1 MGESPCLNPLL
12 ILHGSCQSAVTFVGA
27 KCCRMS
33 KKMIFYVVFFSVL
46 VLGFY
51 VALSSTIPGF
61 TKKRMPPIS
70 KVEPFSFTNQDGK
83 PFTNE
88 DMKGKV
94 AVVNYFFTTCTSVC
108 PRMNN
113 NIKTHYDAL
122 KDNPDVLFVSLTS
135 DPQRDSV
142 PVLKRYADSM
152 QVNTAQWQF
161 LTGRKD
167 SLYKTARYSFRI
179 DDPDNFVTNES
190 VDFLHTQF
198 VALVNRKGEVVKIYD
213 GLKPSELKTLD
224 KDIEN
229 LLND

>member
-1 MGESPCLNPLL
+1 MNRLL
-12 ILHGSCQSAVTFVGA
+12 ILSHGANPGLPLCIKFR
-27 KCCRMS
+27 CMS
-33 KKMIFYVVFFSVL
+33 KKAIFYAAFFLVL

-51 VALSSTIPGF
+51 VALSSVIPGF
-61 TKKRMPPIS
+61 DKKRFPPIS

-83 PFTNE
+83 TVTQE
-88 DMKGKV
+88 DIKGKV

-113 NIKTHYDAL
+113 NLKSTYETL
-122 KDNPDVLFVSLTS
+122 KDNPDLLFLSFTS

-142 PVLKRYADSM
+142 ARLKWYADSM
-152 QVNTAQWQF
+152 QVNTAKWHF

-167 SLYKTARYSFRI
+167 SLYKAARYSFKI
-179 DDPDNFVTNES
+179 DDPENFVNGES

-213 GLKPSELKTLD
+213 GLKPSELSSMD
-224 KDIEN
+224 NDIQN
-229 LLND
+229 LLNN